1 MVKMYHSVNMCYDKD
16 DVSGVAGLSEK
27 EHCDLL
33 LGRAEYASGSGA
45 LLCVSDRPLC
55 NIGIIVETNLERLFA
70 DDVESVKNGETRLVP
85 DFMYDDGKIY
95 NEAEGIDKNNA
106 EEVYSWIKTEAIKL
120 RGRSHNA
127 LSYVEAWGRCVKV
140 VGVYVEAYIEDA
152 GVIAPELLNQGEYL
166 SNGLGV
172 PLVVADRYVS
182 IYDAE

>member
-1 MVKMYHSVNMCYDKD
+1 MVKMYHSVNMCYDNDK
-16 DVSGVAGLSEK
+16 VSGVAGLSHE
-27 EHCDLL
+27 EQRGLL
-33 LGRAEYASGSGA
+33 LGRAEYAIGSGA

-55 NIGIIVETNLERLFA
+55 NIGIIVEVEIERLFA
-70 DDVESVKNGETRLVP
+70 GDVESVKNGETRLVP

-106 EEVYSWIKTEAIKL
+106 EEVYSWIKTEAIKI
-120 RGRSHNA
+120 RGRSQNA
-127 LSYVEAWGRCVKV
+127 LSYAEAWGRCVKV
-140 VGVYVEAYIEDA
+140 VGVYVEPYIEDA